1 MAYRV
6 TVVANLRDRAARVL
20 RENRLT
26 RGPAGAL
33 RARRH
38 GNRAIRWGSLRRTE
52 PLCGNWGLSRG
63 TPIDRLYIE
72 GFLDDHAHLV
82 HGDVLEMEEDRYASR
97 LAPGAR
103 VHVLDLSPANP
114 AATVVGDLCDAATL
128 PAGAFDA
135 VILTQTL
142 LYLPDVPAALRNL
155 YRALRP
161 GGTLLITVPTMA
173 PLDPGPLAGTS
184 LWRWTANG
192 LRHAILTALPEAD
205 VETHG
210 YGNVLACAAFLYG
223 ACQED
228 LTPAELSRHDGRF
241 PLVATAVVRRPGP
254 AA

>member
-1 MAYRV
+1 MAHGLIRR
-6 TVVANLRDRAARVL
+6 ASLRDRVAAL
-20 RENRLT
+20 LLGGRLT

-38 GNRAIRWGSLRRTE
+38 GNRPIRWGSLRRTE
-52 PLCGNWGLSRG
+52 PICGDWGLSRG
-63 TPIDRLYIE
+63 TPIDRAYIE
-72 GFLDDHAHLV
+72 GFLHEHAHLV
-82 HGDVLEMEEDRYASR
+82 RGDVLEMEQDRYASR

-103 VHVLDLSPANP
+103 VHVLDLDPANP
-114 AATVVGDLCDAATL
+114 DATIVGDLCAPDTL
-128 PAGAFDA
+128 PADAFDT

-161 GGTLLITVPTMA
+161 GGAMLITVPTMA
-173 PLDPGPLAGTS
+173 PLDRGPLGDTS

-192 LRHAILTALPEAD
+192 LRHAIAGALPGAT

-210 YGNVLACAAFLYG
+210 YGNVLACAAFLFG

-228 LTPAELSRHDGRF
+228 LTPSELARHDGRF
-241 PLVATAVVRRPGP
+241 PLVATAVVRRP
-254 AA
+254 AAS